1 MTRQRQGQ
9 RQDGERTAMSRR
21 VRGWAVAGVSA
32 LMLAGAATAAGPA
45 VADAGERDGVGVAA
59 ASCTKTK
66 KVHWGTPAA
75 SLPVS
80 SGGSVNCLLGPGSS
94 GSAVKALQHAL
105 ARCHKVN
112 LGAGGVDGIYGE
124 RTRAGVLAVQRAAG
138 IAQDGVYGLQT
149 QRSMLWDFQG
159 GGQRF
164 CGNIYVNP

>member
-1 MTRQRQGQ
+1 
-9 RQDGERTAMSRR
+9 MSRR

>member
-1 MTRQRQGQ
+1 MY
-9 RQDGERTAMSRR
+9 
-21 VRGWAVAGVSA
+21 
-32 LMLAGAATAAGPA
+32 
-45 VADAGERDGVGVAA
+45 
-59 ASCTKTK
+59 
-66 KVHWGTPAA
+66 WGTPAA

>member
-1 MTRQRQGQ
+1 
-9 RQDGERTAMSRR
+9 MSRR

-32 LMLAGAATAAGPA
+32 LLLAGAATAAGPA

-149 QRSMLWDFQG
+149 QRSTLWDFQG